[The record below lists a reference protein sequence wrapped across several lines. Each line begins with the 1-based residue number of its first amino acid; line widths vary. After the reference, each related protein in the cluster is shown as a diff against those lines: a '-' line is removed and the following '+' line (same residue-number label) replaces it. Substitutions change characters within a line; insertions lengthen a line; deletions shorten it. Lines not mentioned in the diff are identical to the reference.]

1 MEKINMTQE
10 KLFILRD
17 KLPWGAQ
24 KRIAENLNVT
34 VALVNAVLNGR
45 LLNDKVI
52 AAAIELAEETEANR
66 KALIKK
72 INQL

>member
-66 KALIKK
+66 KALIEK